1 MAVFMALLAGV
12 LMGLGLAVSGMI
24 NPAKV
29 LNFLDLAG
37 DWDPTL
43 AVVMA
48 SALLTTMVGYRFALR
63 REAPIFA
70 TGFSLPG
77 RRDIDRRLIAGAALF
92 GIGWGIAGFCPGPAI
107 AALTSLRA
115 EPFLFVVAM
124 AIGMVIVKHLASG
137 QIPTSP
143 DAAHTKGP

>member
-1 MAVFMALLAGV
+1 MPVFISLLAGV

-43 AVVMA
+43 VIVMT
-48 SALLTTMVGYRFALR
+48 SALFTTMVGYRLVLS
-63 REAPIFA
+63 REIPLFA
-70 TGFSLPG
+70 TSFSLPT
-77 RRDIDRRLIAGAALF
+77 RRDIDARLIAGAALF
-92 GIGWGIAGFCPGPAI
+92 GMGWGLAGFCPGPAI

-115 EPFLFVVAM
+115 EPFMFVAAM
-124 AIGMVIVKHLASG
+124 AAGMVIMKHLTTRHVPAPSD
-137 QIPTSP
+137 TAKSSP
-143 DAAHTKGP
+143 

>member
-1 MAVFMALLAGV
+1 MPAIVALLAGV

-37 DWDPTL
+37 EWDPTL
-43 AVVMA
+43 VLVMA
-48 SALLTTMVGYRFALR
+48 SALLTTMAGYRLVLR
-63 REAPIFA
+63 REKPLFA
-70 TGFSLPG
+70 ASYSLPG
-77 RRDIDRRLIAGAALF
+77 RRDIDARLVAGAALF
-92 GIGWGIAGFCPGPAI
+92 GIGWGLAGFCPGPAI

-124 AIGMVIVKHLASG
+124 TVGMVIVKHLTSG
-137 QIPTSP
+137 QIPTSS

>member
-1 MAVFMALLAGV
+1 MNAIMALLAGV

-43 AVVMA
+43 ATVMA
-48 SALLTTMVGYRFALR
+48 SALLTTMAGYRLVLR
-63 REAPIFA
+63 RKAPIFA
-70 TGFSLPG
+70 TSFSLPM
-77 RRDIDRRLIAGAALF
+77 RRDIDRRLLAGAALF
-92 GIGWGIAGFCPGPAI
+92 GTGWGLAGFCPGPAI

-115 EPFLFVVAM
+115 EPFLFVAAM
-124 AIGMVIVKHLASG
+124 AIGMAIAKHLTSG
-137 QIPTSP
+137 QIPAPP
-143 DAAHTKGP
+143 DPVVSSQ